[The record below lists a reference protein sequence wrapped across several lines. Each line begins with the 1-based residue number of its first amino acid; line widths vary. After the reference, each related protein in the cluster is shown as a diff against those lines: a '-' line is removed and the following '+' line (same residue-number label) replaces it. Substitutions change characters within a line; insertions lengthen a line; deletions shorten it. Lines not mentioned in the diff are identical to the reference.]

1 VRPRG
6 KAGRKSRHNMIN
18 GGQTNAWGL
27 IGRSSDQ
34 ARAFPA
40 GVRSPPLRLE
50 ADPNA
55 GCLAGKGL
63 GTTLKAV
70 FSEGRTLCVR
80 DYGPDASRDIT

>member
-1 VRPRG
+1 MGQSPG
-6 KAGRKSRHNMIN
+6 GRE
-18 GGQTNAWGL
+18 
-27 IGRSSDQ
+27 
-34 ARAFPA
+34 AFLA

-80 DYGPDASRDIT
+80 DYGPDANRGMT

>member
-1 VRPRG
+1 MIIGG
-6 KAGRKSRHNMIN
+6 KGTPGGLMGQSPGGRE
-18 GGQTNAWGL
+18 
-27 IGRSSDQ
+27 
-34 ARAFPA
+34 AFLA
-40 GVRSPPLRLE
+40 GVQSPPLRLE

-80 DYGPDASRDIT
+80 IARPDANRGIT